1 MEKYCMLKAKTKPV
15 MKTNQKINSAE
26 KVTVNMRVKKVKPNK
41 IVIYKNKHTRTQIFK
56 TIAEN
61 TNLTKTQIEEV
72 FNQLNI
78 LIEGHL
84 RKRGSGEITIPKTGI
99 KLRRIKKKATK
110 ARVMFSPLTGQEV
123 KLNAKPA
130 RLSVKLTAL
139 KFLKEVVDRQ

>member
-1 MEKYCMLKAKTKPV
+1 MFGCDICQDVCPWNRFSKATHEKRFKPNPLLLE
-15 MKTNQKINSAE
+15 MKTNEWHELN
-26 KVTVNMRVKKVKPNK
+26 
-41 IVIYKNKHTRTQIFK
+41 
-56 TIAEN
+56 
-61 TNLTKTQIEEV
+61 EEV